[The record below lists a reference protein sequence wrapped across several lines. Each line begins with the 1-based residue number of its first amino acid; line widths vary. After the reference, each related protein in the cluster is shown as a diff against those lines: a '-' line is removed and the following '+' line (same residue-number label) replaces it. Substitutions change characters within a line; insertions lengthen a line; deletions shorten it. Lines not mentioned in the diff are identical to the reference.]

1 MRQRREQEQRGAGE
15 REGKERKN
23 WLAVE
28 REMNG
33 RRKKNKRPRTVLVC
47 CVSML
52 CFFSFRR
59 TACCWLE
66 EEHAG
71 ERGKKKSE
79 KEKEREIAH
88 GVEETASCLSLSLS
102 TTRRKKC
109 TLRFFFFRA
118 PLSTLFQLFHF
129 RSTVLLTYHFSLFL
143 SRASFLR
150 RSANPDGEGHVSACL
165 LRVEKGH

>member
-1 MRQRREQEQRGAGE
+1 
-15 REGKERKN
+15 
-23 WLAVE
+23 
-28 REMNG
+28 MNG

-109 TLRFFFFRA
+109 TLRFFFFEL
-118 PLSTLFQLFHF
+118 LSQLFF
-129 RSTVLLTYHFSLFL
+129 NSFTFDRPFFSLITSLSFFL
-143 SRASFLR
+143 ALPFCVDPQIPMARAMSPLA
-150 RSANPDGEGHVSACL
+150 S
-165 LRVEKGH
+165 